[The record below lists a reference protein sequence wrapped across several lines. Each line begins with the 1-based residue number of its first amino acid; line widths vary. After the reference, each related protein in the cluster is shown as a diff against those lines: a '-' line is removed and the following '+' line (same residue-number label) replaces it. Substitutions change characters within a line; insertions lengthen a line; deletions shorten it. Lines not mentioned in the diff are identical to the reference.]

1 MTEPHRPAGQG
12 AAGRGPRAAG
22 MALAMLA
29 ALAGLGKVGA
39 VWAAADPRL
48 GPATVMLEE
57 LSSSE
62 LKARIDQG
70 TRTALLPIGG
80 TEQNG
85 PHMALGKHNQRARL
99 LAARIAER
107 LGQAV
112 VAPVMAYVPE
122 GEITPPSQHMRWS
135 GTLSISEAAFEAV
148 IEGAAR
154 SLCQHGLRD
163 VVLLPEHGGYLK
175 SVERVAQRLNQRFAT
190 QQGAGAACHVLALT
204 RYYQVTQTDYV
215 EALKARGHGSAEI
228 GQHAGLADTSLML
241 ALDPAMVRLDV
252 AAARPA
258 GAADGVT
265 GDPRRASAELGRLGS
280 ERIVEV
286 SLAAILAS
294 QRQRAAAGAGGAG
307 GATMAAGKN
316 ETGKDMRKPAR

>member
-1 MTEPHRPAGQG
+1 MTEPRQRAKRG
-12 AAGRGPRAAG
+12 AAGCGWRTAGATLTALTMASVSLAAG
-22 MALAMLA
+22 A
-29 ALAGLGKVGA
+29 ASAK
-39 VWAAADPRL
+39 L
-48 GPATVMLEE
+48 GPATVMLEA

-62 LKARIDQG
+62 LRARIDQG
-70 TRTALLPIGG
+70 THTVLLPIGG

-99 LAARIAER
+99 LAARIADR
-107 LGQAV
+107 LGQTV
-112 VAPVMAYVPE
+112 VAPVLAYVPE
-122 GEITPPSQHMRWS
+122 GEISPPSQHMRWS

-163 VVLLPEHGGYLK
+163 VVLLPDHGGYLK
-175 SVERVAQRLNQRFAT
+175 SVERVAQRLNQRFAA
-190 QQGAGAACHVLALT
+190 QKGSAAGCHVLALT

-215 EALKARGHGSAEI
+215 EALKARGHSSDEI
-228 GQHAGLADTSLML
+228 GLHAGLADTSLML
-241 ALDPAMVRLDV
+241 ALDPTLVRLDV

-258 GAADGVT
+258 GSGDGVT

-286 SLAAILAS
+286 SVAAILAS
-294 QRQRAAAGAGGAG
+294 QRQRAATGAA
-307 GATMAAGKN
+307 GATMGVKQ
-316 ETGKDMRKPAR
+316 K